1 MDTAP
6 MAVAAAPVR
15 PRRIWYVVAALIA
28 AGGVSA
34 AAALM
39 FLVPLG
45 GDLGQRITPGQPV
58 TVHVPEAGKMVW
70 VRDSGRDVPD
80 LRCEPS
86 QPDTQRLEQWGSVS
100 MRHDDLTVTADG
112 ERWRA
117 LLLVQAKPAGR
128 YTMTCTT
135 SGAEAAAP
143 LSLGDPPR
151 FYGPRAEALA
161 VLTAVLLA
169 SLGVVVGAVLA
180 VVVAVR
186 RR

>member
-1 MDTAP
+1 
-6 MAVAAAPVR
+6 MAVAADPVR

-39 FLVPLG
+39 FLVPVG
-45 GDLGQRITPGQPV
+45 GGLGQRITPGQPV

-70 VRDSGRDVPD
+70 VRDGGGDVPD

-86 QPDTQRLEQWGSVS
+86 QPDTQRLQQWRSAS
-100 MRHDDLTVTADG
+100 TRHDDLTVTADG
-112 ERWRA
+112 DRWRGP
-117 LLLVQAKPAGR
+117 LLVQAKPAGR
-128 YTMTCTT
+128 YTMTCTA
-135 SGAEAAAP
+135 SDAAAS

-151 FYGPRAEALA
+151 FSGPRAEALSVLAA
-161 VLTAVLLA
+161 VVLA
-169 SLGVVVGAVLA
+169 SLGVVVGAALA

>member
-1 MDTAP
+1 
-6 MAVAAAPVR
+6 MAVAADPVR

-28 AGGVSA
+28 VGGVLA

-39 FLVPLG
+39 FLVPVG

-58 TVHVPEAGKMVW
+58 TVQVPEAGKMVW
-70 VRDSGRDVPD
+70 VRDPGGDVPD

-86 QPDTQRLEQWGSVS
+86 QADTQRLQQWASAS
-100 MRHDDLTVTADG
+100 MHHDDLTVTADG
-112 ERWRA
+112 ERWQP

-128 YTMTCTT
+128 YTLTCTT
-135 SGAEAAAP
+135 SRADAALS
-143 LSLGDPPR
+143 LSLGDPPW
-151 FYGPRAEALA
+151 FYGPRAEAL
-161 VLTAVLLA
+161 TALAALVLA
-169 SLGVVVGAVLA
+169 SLGVVIGVVLA

>member
-1 MDTAP
+1 
-6 MAVAAAPVR
+6 MAVAADPVR

-28 AGGVSA
+28 AGGVAA

-39 FLVPLG
+39 FLMPLG
-45 GDLGQRITPGQPV
+45 GDVGQRITAGQPV
-58 TVHVPEAGKMVW
+58 TVQVPEAGKMVW

-86 QPDTQRLEQWGSVS
+86 PPDTQRLEEWSNAS
-100 MRHDDLTVTADG
+100 TRHDAPTVTAEG
-112 ERWRA
+112 ERWRG
-117 LLLVQAKPAGR
+117 LLLVRAEPAGR

-135 SGAEAAAP
+135 SGPDAASS
-143 LSLGDPPR
+143 LSIGDPPR
-151 FYGPRAEALA
+151 FSGPRAEALA
-161 VLTAVLLA
+161 ALAALVLA
-169 SLGVVVGAVLA
+169 SLGVVAGVVLA

>member
-6 MAVAAAPVR
+6 MAVAADPVR

-45 GDLGQRITPGQPV
+45 SDLGQRITPGQPV
-58 TVHVPEAGKMVW
+58 TVQVPEAGKMVW
-70 VRDSGRDVPD
+70 VRDSGRDVSD

-86 QPDTQRLEQWGSVS
+86 QPDTQRLQQWGSAS
-100 MRHDDLTVTADG
+100 MRQDDLTVTADG

-135 SGAEAAAP
+135 SGADGASS
-143 LSLGDPPR
+143 LSLGDPPW
-151 FYGPRAEALA
+151 FFGPRAEALA
-161 VLTAVLLA
+161 VVASLVLA
-169 SLGVVVGAVLA
+169 SLGLVVGAVLA